1 MLITFGDGWTLGDG
15 SFYKVGMPEL
25 VYDKLKESEEYKN
38 SWRHIVADHLKV
50 KNINFAVSKKVSFR
64 VNLASSNK
72 SSTTKFI
79 VFLSIDA
86 IFKSLLVINGL

>member
-50 KNINFAVSKKVSFR
+50 KNINFAVSK
-64 VNLASSNK
+64 SSNQK
-72 SSTTKFI
+72 QFALAKQYFASKDYWGNTFT
-79 VFLSIDA
+79 
-86 IFKSLLVINGL
+86 SLP